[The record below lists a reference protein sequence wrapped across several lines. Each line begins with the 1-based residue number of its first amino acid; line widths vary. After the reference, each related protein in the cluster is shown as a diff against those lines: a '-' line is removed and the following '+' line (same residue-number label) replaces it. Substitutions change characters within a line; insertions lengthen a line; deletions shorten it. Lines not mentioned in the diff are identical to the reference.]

1 MRHLP
6 TTAAFCPRCGVKV
19 RKSISLLPV
28 VLSLLLIGGLGFFTL
43 VFVLRLSGSGS
54 QRPVTVQPYQQYPA
68 VQFRDR
74 TPTINTPTPP
84 TVTFP
89 QVPMIEPTHPSWPR
103 TSTNDGGIRV
113 VTPKGK
119 DFEYQWIEAQRNAE
133 RMQQEVEVR
142 TKGR

>member
-19 RKSISLLPV
+19 RKSTGILPLMVGLLI
-28 VLSLLLIGGLGFFTL
+28 IGGLIF
-43 VFVLRLSGSGS
+43 VFLIFIMSSVSSRQSELKSF
-54 QRPVTVQPYQQYPA
+54 QQYPT
-68 VQFRDR
+68 VQFRD
-74 TPTINTPTPP
+74 PAPKINTPTPP